1 MTGHNLQLALREWV
15 EHFNQRTVYVILFGV
30 ALVLGVS
37 GPFGTSQTIQPLP
50 RLLYWA
56 ASSIATYGLGS
67 YAAFLAQQVYPH
79 QTVAQHATAILIG
92 SLAITVFLYIFNGL
106 FSIRMPKTP
115 LGMLTLFAQTRL
127 IVATVNGVLAFYS
140 NNKKPSQRTET
151 VHVLQ
156 RLPIEKRGELISM
169 TVMDHYVEVTTTRGK
184 HLILMR
190 FNDAITEIPP
200 HLGLQIHRSYWV
212 ASDQVQAHRRDGKQL
227 LLITTAQDALPVS
240 RRYRKAVFMAGLLP
254 M

>member
-37 GPFGTSQTIQPLP
+37 GPFGTSQTIQLLP
-50 RLLYWA
+50 RLLYWEG
-56 ASSIATYGLGS
+56 SSIATYDLGS
-67 YAAFLAQQVYPH
+67 YAAFLAQQIYPH
-79 QTVAQHATAILIG
+79 QTVARHATAILIG
-92 SLAITVFLYIFNGL
+92 ALAITIFLYIFNGL
-106 FSIRMPKTP
+106 FSIQMPKTL
-115 LGMLTLFAQTRL
+115 LGILTLFAQLSL

-140 NNKKPSQRTET
+140 NNKKPSQRIET

-212 ASDQVQAHRRDGKQL
+212 ARDQVQAHRRDGKQL

-254 M
+254 I

>member
-15 EHFNQRTVYVILFGV
+15 EHFNQRTVFVVLFGV

-37 GPFGTSQTIQPLP
+37 GPFGTSQTIQLLP
-50 RLLYWA
+50 RLLYWGG
-56 ASSIATYGLGS
+56 SSIATYGLGS
-67 YAAFLAQQVYPH
+67 YAAFLAQQIYPH
-79 QTVAQHATAILIG
+79 QTVARHATAILIG
-92 SLAITVFLYIFNGL
+92 ALAITVFLYIFSGL

-115 LGMLTLFAQTRL
+115 LGMLTLFAQTSL

-140 NNKKPSQRTET
+140 NNKKPSQRIET

-184 HLILMR
+184 HLILMQ

-240 RRYRKAVFMAGLLP
+240 RRYRKVVFMAGLLP
-254 M
+254 I

>member
-1 MTGHNLQLALREWV
+1 MGRTFQPADGICHSIWGGAGSWGFGTVWHKPDDTAVAAIAVLGGDPVSPPMALAAMPRFWPSRSTRTKQWPGTPQQSRLALW
-15 EHFNQRTVYVILFGV
+15 Q
-30 ALVLGVS
+30 S
-37 GPFGTSQTIQPLP
+37 
-50 RLLYWA
+50 LYFC
-56 ASSIATYGLGS
+56 I
-67 YAAFLAQQVYPH
+67 
-79 QTVAQHATAILIG
+79 
-92 SLAITVFLYIFNGL
+92 IFNGL
-106 FSIRMPKTP
+106 FSIQMPKTL
-115 LGMLTLFAQTRL
+115 LGILTLFAQTSL

-140 NNKKPSQRTET
+140 NNKKPSQRIET

-169 TVMDHYVEVTTTRGK
+169 TVMDHYVEVTKTRGK

>member
-1 MTGHNLQLALREWV
+1 MG
-15 EHFNQRTVYVILFGV
+15 RTFQPADGIYHSIWGGAGSWGLGTVWHKPDDTAV
-30 ALVLGVS
+30 AAIAVLGGIQHRHLWPWQLCRVS
-37 GPFGTSQTIQPLP
+37 GPADLPAPNSGPARHSNPDWRFGN
-50 RLLYWA
+50 
-56 ASSIATYGLGS
+56 
-67 YAAFLAQQVYPH
+67 H
-79 QTVAQHATAILIG
+79 
-92 SLAITVFLYIFNGL
+92 YIFNGL
-106 FSIRMPKTP
+106 FSIRMPKTL
-115 LGMLTLFAQTRL
+115 LGVLTLFAQTSL

-140 NNKKPSQRTET
+140 NNKKPSQRIET

-254 M
+254 I

>member
-1 MTGHNLQLALREWV
+1 VNGHHWQLALREWV
-15 EHFNQRTVYVILFGV
+15 EHLNQRTVFIILFGV

-37 GPFGTSQTIQPLP
+37 GPFGTSETIQLLP

-56 ASSIATYGLGS
+56 GSCIATYGIGS
-67 YAAFLAQQVYPH
+67 YAAFFAQQVYPH
-79 QTVAQHATAILIG
+79 QTGARHATAILFG
-92 SLAITVFLYIFNGL
+92 TLAITIFLFIFNGL
-106 FSIRMPKTP
+106 FSMRLPETA
-115 LGMLTLFAQTRL
+115 LDMLTLFAQAGL
-127 IVATVNGVLAFYS
+127 IVATVNGVLAFYN
-140 NNKKPSQRTET
+140 NNKKPLQPTET
-151 VHVLQ
+151 VRVLQ

-190 FNDAITEIPP
+190 FKDAIAEIPSQ
-200 HLGLQIHRSYWV
+200 LGLQIHRSYWV

-240 RRYRKAVFMAGLLP
+240 RRYQKAVLMAGLLP
-254 M
+254 I

>member
-1 MTGHNLQLALREWV
+1 VTGHNLQLALREWV

-79 QTVAQHATAILIG
+79 QTVARHATAILIG

-115 LGMLTLFAQTRL
+115 LGMLTLFAQTGL
-127 IVATVNGVLAFYS
+127 IVATVNCVLAFYS

-151 VHVLQ
+151 VRVLQ

-212 ASDQVQAHRRDGKQL
+212 ARDQVQAHRRDGKQL

>member
-79 QTVAQHATAILIG
+79 QTVARHATAILIG

-115 LGMLTLFAQTRL
+115 LGMLTLFAQTGL

-140 NNKKPSQRTET
+140 NKKKPSQRTET

-254 M
+254 I

>member
-15 EHFNQRTVYVILFGV
+15 EHFNQLTVYVILFGV

-79 QTVAQHATAILIG
+79 QTVARHATAILIG

-115 LGMLTLFAQTRL
+115 LGMLTLFAQTGL

-140 NNKKPSQRTET
+140 NKKKPSQRTET

>member
-1 MTGHNLQLALREWV
+1 MNGHHWQLALREWV
-15 EHFNQRTVYVILFGV
+15 EHINQRTVFIILFGV

-37 GPFGTSQTIQPLP
+37 GPFGTSETIQLLP

-56 ASSIATYGLGS
+56 GSCIATYGIGS
-67 YAAFLAQQVYPH
+67 YAAFFAQQVYPH
-79 QTVAQHATAILIG
+79 QTGARHATAILFG
-92 SLAITVFLYIFNGL
+92 TLAITIFLFIFNGL
-106 FSIRMPKTP
+106 FSMRLPGTA
-115 LGMLTLFAQTRL
+115 LDMLTLFAQTGL
-127 IVATVNGVLAFYS
+127 IVATVNGVLAFYN
-140 NNKKPSQRTET
+140 NNKKPLQPTET
-151 VHVLQ
+151 VRVLQ

-190 FNDAITEIPP
+190 FKDAIAEIPSQ
-200 HLGLQIHRSYWV
+200 LGLQIHRSYWV

-240 RRYRKAVFMAGLLP
+240 RRYQKAVLMAGLLP
-254 M
+254 I